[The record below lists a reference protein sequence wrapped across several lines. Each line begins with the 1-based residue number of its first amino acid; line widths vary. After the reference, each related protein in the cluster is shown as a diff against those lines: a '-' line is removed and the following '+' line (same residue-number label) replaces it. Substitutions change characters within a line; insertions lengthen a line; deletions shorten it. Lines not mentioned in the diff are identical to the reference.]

1 MTSYEVAHYLDEA
14 GRSPFKRWVQLL
26 NHDAATK
33 VMRSLYRLADG
44 NFSSVKPVGKGVL
57 ELRIH
62 FGPGYR
68 VYFGRDGER
77 LIVLLGG
84 GSKQRQSKD
93 IDLAQHAWLDYR
105 ARKTAGS
112 RPASEDPWL

>member
-1 MTSYEVAHYLDEA
+1 MSLYEVAHYLDEA
-14 GRSPFKRWVQLL
+14 GRSPFRRWVQLL
-26 NHDAATK
+26 NRDASAK
-33 VMRSLYRLADG
+33 VMGSLYRLAAG

-84 GSKQRQSKD
+84 GSKLRQSKD
-93 IDLAQHAWLDYR
+93 IELAQHAWREYR
-105 ARKTAGS
+105 ARKTAGPI
-112 RPASEDPWL
+112 PASEDPWP